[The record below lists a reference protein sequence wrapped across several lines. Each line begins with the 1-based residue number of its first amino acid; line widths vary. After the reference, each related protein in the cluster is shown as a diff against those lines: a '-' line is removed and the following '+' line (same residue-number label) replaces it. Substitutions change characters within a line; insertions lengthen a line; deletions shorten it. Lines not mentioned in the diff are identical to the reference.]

1 MPADAPAP
9 DAALLLAW
17 YDRHRRDLPWRARG
31 GDTPDPYAVWLSEV
45 MLQQTTVAA
54 VGPRFA
60 RFLARFPTV
69 EALAAAP
76 WEEVAREWAGLGYYA
91 RARHLHRAAR
101 EVMAKHGGELPRDFE
116 SLCALPLLREERSFG
131 ALFFMSTARDA
142 YRRIPVALLERVA
155 SAVAVAVD
163 NCFAYEELARL
174 RNRQFYVFPP
184 VTSMLQRYR
193 WKAKFEG
200 KLSPGGLLS
209 SPALEVPATGY
220 LFNPA
225 ETPRADPHA
234 GCCGGRG
241 LDAPGYPIRKRPR
254 IPVLRRCRVSG

>member
-1 MPADAPAP
+1 VRCFTFLQGVPEVVIP
-9 DAALLLAW
+9 DNLRSAVNRA
-17 YDRHRRDLPWRARG
+17 HRYEPE
-31 GDTPDPYAVWLSEV
+31 LSASYLE
-45 MLQQTTVAA
+45 
-54 VGPRFA
+54 
-60 RFLARFPTV
+60 LARHY
-69 EALAAAP
+69 
-76 WEEVAREWAGLGYYA
+76 G
-91 RARHLHRAAR
+91 
-101 EVMAKHGGELPRDFE
+101 
-116 SLCALPLLREERSFG
+116 
-131 ALFFMSTARDA
+131 
-142 YRRIPVALLERVA
+142 
-155 SAVAVAVD
+155 VAVIPKRWI
-163 NCFAYEELARL
+163 LARL

-241 LDAPGYPIRKRPR
+241 LDAPGYPIMRHLHSPRLLRIQVDLLRPSV
-254 IPVLRRCRVSG
+254 PSSAH